1 MYLLLCTAVLELV
14 TRHYMVSGEY
24 PSYCTFSAFT
34 HMVLWSA
41 GWLLTTLTII
51 FTKLRHA
58 APIRV
63 GIRGHSHNRTRKKK
77 QDPAPSHLQQW
88 RPPSTNP
95 RHSRPPPQ
103 PPRGAAPSSSTP
115 STTTWCTTPSST
127 TTAASSPRPLRVSRL
142 GLQSV
147 GRSVGVARPPTC
159 THARACVLKSQG
171 RMRAH
176 GAHLI

>member
-1 MYLLLCTAVLELV
+1 MPYSRNMYTGE
-14 TRHYMVSGEY
+14 YYSGE
-24 PSYCTFSAFT
+24 YCTFSAFT
-34 HMVLWSA
+34 TMVSRLA
-41 GWLLTTLTII
+41 LDHLTII
-51 FTKLRHA
+51 FTKLWHA

>member
-1 MYLLLCTAVLELV
+1 MKRACTYFFVLLFLNWSLDTN
-14 TRHYMVSGEY
+14 MVSGEY
-24 PSYCTFSAFT
+24 CTCSAFST
-34 HMVLWSA
+34 MVSRLALDHLDHYLHTAVGTKSA
-41 GWLLTTLTII
+41 S
-51 FTKLRHA
+51 A
-58 APIRV
+58 Y
-63 GIRGHSHNRTRKKK
+63 GHSHNRTRKKK

-115 STTTWCTTPSST
+115 STMTWCTTPSST

-171 RMRAH
+171 HMRAH